1 MSKTFT
7 TALTLRSAD
16 GKVFNLDEVE
26 MAISGLSAADG
37 RIDVVD
43 EGGKVV
49 AMIANRSSAWRD
61 VASDPIRAFT
71 HPSPMPSLAS
81 FFAPA
86 TIPPPNRAQRRA
98 KRSQ

>member
-1 MSKTFT
+1 VSKTFT
-7 TALTLRSAD
+7 GALTLRSAD
-16 GKVFNLDEVE
+16 GKVLNLDEVE
-26 MAISGLSAADG
+26 MVISGLGAADD

-49 AMIANRSSAWRD
+49 AMIANQRRD
-61 VASDPIRAFT
+61 VASEPIRAFT

-98 KRSQ
+98 KRSR